1 WGRILLQALVDV
13 LGEERMARLLELDLG
28 DIIGVEGLAFRSKRG
43 ELSLRVESFELLAK
57 SLRPPP
63 DKFHRLQDVETRFRH
78 RELDLIANE
87 ESRAVFIAR
96 ARAVS
101 AIRAY

>member
-1 WGRILLQALVDV
+1 VD
-13 LGEERMARLLELDLG
+13 
-28 DIIGVEGLAFRSKRG
+28 GVAFRSKRG

-63 DKFHRLQDVETRFRH
+63 DKFHGLQDVETRVRH
-78 RELDLIANE
+78 RELALIANE

-96 ARAVS
+96 ARVVS
-101 AIRAY
+101 AIRAYLDEAGFIEGERPILPPLSARRGGGPCPL